1 MRGRSTRGGLGLS
14 VSGLAVSNLG
24 AGGGA
29 TGCEVVAA
37 RTGGGGGGGGTTAV
51 ACGGRTDASGQTGCG
66 AWTTGAG
73 GRCEAGAVPRSS
85 IGRRL
90 RLDTE
95 TQEADR
101 QLRGASTRKRWPP
114 IEKE

>member
-1 MRGRSTRGGLGLS
+1 MGLS
-14 VSGLAVSNLG
+14 VSGLAISNLG

-37 RTGGGGGGGGTTAV
+37 RTGRGGGGTAAV
-51 ACGGRTDASGQTGCG
+51 ACGGRTGASGQTGRG
-66 AWTTGAG
+66 AWTTGAD
-73 GRCEAGAVPRSS
+73 GRCEAGAVPGSS

-101 QLRGASTRKRWPP
+101 QLRGASTWKRWPP